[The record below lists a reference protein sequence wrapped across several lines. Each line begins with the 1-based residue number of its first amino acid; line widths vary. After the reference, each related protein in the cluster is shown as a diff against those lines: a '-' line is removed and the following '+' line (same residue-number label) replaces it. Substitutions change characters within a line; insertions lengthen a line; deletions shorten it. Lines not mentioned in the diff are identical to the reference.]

1 MINPKF
7 SKGSIYLFRMRLTN
21 FHKYFTISSVNIIE
35 RGKNSMEKKDSFMHN
50 SSRIGGGRNPLVARL
65 SAFTLAEVLI
75 TLGVIGVVAALTLP
89 SLITKIQSQI
99 RENQIRMVKYKFTKA
114 TDSMKSLGLIGPY
127 YENTEA
133 FVNELQKHLKIAK
146 VCTSNNLRGC
156 WPYDKITLDD
166 GTELDVAKITSGKSF
181 KMNSDDNN
189 DYSSPNVGII
199 TADGTP
205 MILSFNT
212 KCEALDPAKTYSWSS
227 SDNKP
232 VSNATA
238 GCVAA
243 IFEINGTSKPNKFT
257 TDVIAFNA
265 NGLGSACALEV
276 NGKCF
281 GAPFVP
287 TPLTQADCEAKKG
300 DLGISACSSNSDYWA
315 GAVAQCGGVN
325 NMPTASDLAAIANAI
340 YDGNPSIGATAYKS
354 GLTYTSGTASAL
366 GLPEPAF
373 WLWSGE
379 EFSSGHAYG
388 RYFDAT
394 LSYRDYHGKYYDDIQ
409 ALCLGD

>member
-1 MINPKF
+1 
-7 SKGSIYLFRMRLTN
+7 
-21 FHKYFTISSVNIIE
+21 
-35 RGKNSMEKKDSFMHN
+35 
-50 SSRIGGGRNPLVARL
+50 
-65 SAFTLAEVLI
+65 LI

-89 SLITKIQSQI
+89 SLITKVQSHI

-127 YENTEA
+127 YANTEE

-146 VCTSNNLRGC
+146 VCTSDNLRGC
-156 WPYDKITLDD
+156 WPYDKITLED
-166 GTELDVAKITSGKSF
+166 GKEFDISNATSGKVF
-181 KMNSDDNN
+181 KMSSDDNN
-189 DYSSPNVGII
+189 DYSSPNIGII

-212 KCEALDPAKTYSWSS
+212 KCEALDPAKTYSWST

-265 NGLGSACALEV
+265 NGLGSACALEIG
-276 NGKCF
+276 GKCF
-281 GAPFVP
+281 GAVFTP
-287 TPLTQADCEAKKG
+287 TPLTKEECEAKKG
-300 DLGISACSSNSDYWA
+300 DLGISECCTSYGCYSNGDYWA
-315 GAVAQCGGVN
+315 GAVAQCGGVS

-340 YDGNPSIGATAYKS
+340 YDDNPSIGATTSKS

-366 GLPEPAF
+366 GLPEPYF

-379 EFSSGHAYG
+379 EETSSILAYSRDFNATSSYWYTGG
-388 RYFDAT
+388 RPNNDV
-394 LSYRDYHGKYYDDIQ
+394 Q
-409 ALCLGD
+409 ALCVTN

>member
-1 MINPKF
+1 
-7 SKGSIYLFRMRLTN
+7 MR
-21 FHKYFTISSVNIIE
+21 
-35 RGKNSMEKKDSFMHN
+35 R
-50 SSRIGGGRNPLVARL
+50 
-65 SAFTLAEVLI
+65 AFTLAEVLI

-89 SLITKIQSQI
+89 SLITKVQSQI

-146 VCTSNNLRGC
+146 VCTSENLRGC
-156 WPYDKITLDD
+156 WPYDKITLED
-166 GTELDVAKITSGKSF
+166 GKEFDISKATTGKVF
-181 KMNSDDNN
+181 KMSSDDNN

-243 IFEINGTSKPNKFT
+243 IFEINGTSKPNKFA
-257 TDVIAFNA
+257 TDVVAFNA
-265 NGLGSACALEV
+265 NGLGSSCAIEIS
-276 NGKCF
+276 GKCF
-281 GAPFVP
+281 GAAFTP
-287 TPLTQADCEAKKG
+287 TPLTKEECEAKKG
-300 DLGISACSSNSDYWA
+300 DLGISACGYSSDYWA

-325 NMPTASDLAAIANAI
+325 NMPTTADLASIASAI
-340 YDGNPSIGATAYKS
+340 YDGNPSIGAREDKT
-354 GLTYTSGTASAL
+354 GLTYTSGTATAL

-373 WLWSGE
+373 GLWSGE
-379 EFSSGHAYG
+379 EYSSVSV
-388 RYFDAT
+388 
-394 LSYRDYHGKYYDDIQ
+394 SYRSFYATKSYWSYDYRDDYSSQ

>member
-1 MINPKF
+1 
-7 SKGSIYLFRMRLTN
+7 
-21 FHKYFTISSVNIIE
+21 
-35 RGKNSMEKKDSFMHN
+35 
-50 SSRIGGGRNPLVARL
+50 
-65 SAFTLAEVLI
+65 
-75 TLGVIGVVAALTLP
+75 
-89 SLITKIQSQI
+89 
-99 RENQIRMVKYKFTKA
+99 MVKYKFTKA

-127 YENTEA
+127 YANTEE

-146 VCTSNNLRGC
+146 ICTSDNLRGC
-156 WPYDKITLDD
+156 WPYDKITLSS
-166 GTELDVAKITSGKSF
+166 GKELDVSKITSGKSF
-181 KMNSDDNN
+181 KMNSDNNN

-212 KCEALDPAKTYSWSS
+212 KCEALDPAKTYSWSQ

-265 NGLGSACALEV
+265 NGLGSACAIEIG
-276 NGKCF
+276 GKCF
-281 GAPFVP
+281 GTPFVP
-287 TPLTQADCEAKKG
+287 TPLTYEQCEAQKG
-300 DLGISACSSNSDYWA
+300 DLGISQCCTTNRCNRNGDYWA

-325 NMPTASDLAAIANAI
+325 NMPTASDLAAIASAI
-340 YDGNPSIGATAYKS
+340 YDGNPSVGAKENNYS
-354 GLTYTSGTASAL
+354 LTYTSGTASSL
-366 GLPEPAF
+366 GLPEPDF

-379 EFSSGHAYG
+379 ESSSTDAYY
-388 RYFDAT
+388 RRFYAT
-394 LSYRDYHGKYYDDIQ
+394 YSSWTDLDRSYGNYSFLQ
-409 ALCLGD
+409 ALCVTD